1 MKDSL
6 LHTALSRKILPA
18 VTFSSAEDVLPLA
31 EALLRGGLD
40 VMEIT
45 FRTAVAAEAI
55 KIIRKNFPEMYVG
68 AGTLLSVSQLKH
80 AMDAGA
86 QFGLAPGLNPVVCN
100 NASENHFPFIP
111 GVMTPSEIELAAGMG
126 FGILKLF
133 PATEVGGAH
142 FLKAIQDPYRSL
154 QIKFIPMGGVS
165 VSNMNGYLQL
175 ENVIA
180 VGGSWL
186 TKDELLRTKR
196 FDKISESVKEALQK
210 IN

>member
-1 MKDSL
+1 MENSL
-6 LHTALSRKILPA
+6 LKTALARRILPA
-18 VTFSSAEDVLPLA
+18 VTFSTAEEALPLA
-31 EALLRGGLD
+31 EALLHGGLD
-40 VMEIT
+40 VMEVT
-45 FRTAVAAEAI
+45 FRTSVAAEAI
-55 KIIRKNFPEMYVG
+55 KIIRKNLPEMYVG
-68 AGTLLSVSQLKH
+68 AGTLLSGSQLKQ

-86 QFGLAPGLNPVVCN
+86 QFGLAPGFNVIVCR
-100 NASENHFPFIP
+100 NAYEIQFPFIP

-133 PATEVGGAH
+133 PATQLGGVH

-165 VSNMNGYLQL
+165 FSNMNEYLQL

-186 TKDELLRTKR
+186 TKDEFLRAKN
-196 FDKISESVKEALQK
+196 FDKITEAVKEALQK
-210 IN
+210 IK